1 MKVVDPQS
9 ALITNIEVYDFLRSQ
24 TPRKETKK
32 IGAYETID
40 LKGYREVRQDVSGQ
54 NIGGDQCSQGLTIF
68 LL

>member
-9 ALITNIEVYDFLRSQ
+9 ALITNVEVYDFLKSH

-40 LKGYREVRQDVSGQ
+40 LKGYREVRQDVSRQAGRR
-54 NIGGDQCSQGLTIF
+54 SIF